1 MGKSKKAHSESSSSS
16 GSYSS
21 DDEYSDSSSG
31 SGSVASSSVSNVSK
45 SSSVSKKSKHKKQS
59 SVISN
64 SYSNAKSRAKSST
77 KAASTTV
84 APTTEVSSIPASTNV
99 VPLSEAA
106 PSVFD
111 VNVTKNKPASE
122 VASTVATSALPVQ
135 EAPKTSS
142 MDIAEGG
149 GWSIW
154 NAIINQKQAEKNS
167 VPGIAKRTFSIIKE
181 SYVAILAGMLV
192 VFITLVT
199 LRPSFVLGD
208 NISRY
213 EDPPLDLMRVGIFT
227 FIFGGISFG
236 AVQSISK

>member
-1 MGKSKKAHSESSSSS
+1 MGKSKKAPSESSSSS

-31 SGSVASSSVSNVSK
+31 SGSVASSSVSNMSK

-77 KAASTTV
+77 KTSTTV

-122 VASTVATSALPVQ
+122 VASTVATSALPIQ

>member
-1 MGKSKKAHSESSSSS
+1 MGNSKKPPSESSSS

-21 DDEYSDSSSG
+21 DDDYSDSSSG
-31 SGSVASSSVSNVSK
+31 SGSVVSSSISNVSK

-77 KAASTTV
+77 TKVSTTV
-84 APTTEVSSIPASTNV
+84 SPTTEISSIPSSTNV

-111 VNVTKNKPASE
+111 VNVKKNKPASE

-167 VPGIAKRTFSIIKE
+167 VPGIAKRTFSVIKE
-181 SYVAILAGMLV
+181 SYIAILAGMLV